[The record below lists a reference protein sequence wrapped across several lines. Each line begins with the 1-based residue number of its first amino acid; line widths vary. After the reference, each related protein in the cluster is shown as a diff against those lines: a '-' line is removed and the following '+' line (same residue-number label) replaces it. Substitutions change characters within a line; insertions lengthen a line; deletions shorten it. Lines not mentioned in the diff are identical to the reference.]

1 MARSLVIVESATKAP
16 TINRY
21 LGRDYI
27 VKSSAGHVRDL
38 PVGGRGSDAKTRAEE
53 RAKEAAKT
61 RALAPEKKAEYR
73 RQRTRDKLVQRMG
86 GRPQQRLEGVL
97 RGHSGQGKGGSRAT
111 PARGARRCGLSR
123 DRLGPRRRG
132 HCMASHRSA
141 RRAAGALSPRGVQ
154 RDHQECRRGG
164 VRQPQPS
171 RSGPRQRP
179 AGAPLPR
186 SRWWVSSCRRCCGRN
201 WRAASPLVACSPSL
215 PG

>member
-86 GRPQQRLEGVL
+86 VDPNNGWKASYEVI
-97 RGHSGQGKGGSRAT
+97 
-111 PARGARRCGLSR
+111 PARK
-123 DRLGPRRRG
+123 
-132 HCMASHRSA
+132 
-141 RRAAGALSPRGVQ
+141 
-154 RDHQECRRGG
+154 
-164 VRQPQPS
+164 
-171 RSGPRQRP
+171 
-179 AGAPLPR
+179 
-186 SRWWVSSCRRCCGRN
+186 RW
-201 WRAASPLVACSPSL
+201 
-215 PG
+215 